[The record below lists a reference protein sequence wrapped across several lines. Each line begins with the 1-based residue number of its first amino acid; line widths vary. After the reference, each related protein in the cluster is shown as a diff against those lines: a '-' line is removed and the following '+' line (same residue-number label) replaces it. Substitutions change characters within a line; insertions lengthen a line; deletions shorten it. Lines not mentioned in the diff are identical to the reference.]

1 MKVSF
6 ANYEQMKVLK
16 EDKIQITI
24 MVILLWKELTGTD
37 LNFD

>member
-24 MVILLWKELTGTD
+24 IVILWKELTGTG